1 MAVAEQH
8 QDDNDDQHEPD
19 QAVTAAAIIATAVA
33 PITAAAAEQQQKHD
47 NEKDETHNWKS
58 LVDRTSALAEF
69 LTVMAG
75 STAAGRFPQRV
86 QLSDRFLGAMR
97 SVAA

>member
-19 QAVTAAAIIATAVA
+19 QAVPPAAIIATAVA

-69 LTVMAG
+69 LTVWLVPP
-75 STAAGRFPQRV
+75 RPEDFPQRV
-86 QLSDRFLGAMR
+86 QLSDQILGAMR

>member
-1 MAVAEQH
+1 
-8 QDDNDDQHEPD
+8 
-19 QAVTAAAIIATAVA
+19 VTAAAIIATAVA

-69 LTVMAG
+69 LTVWLVPP
-75 STAAGRFPQRV
+75 RPEDFPNGFS
-86 QLSDRFLGAMR
+86 LAIKSLAP
-97 SVAA
+97 